1 MTEQVLLATNNA
13 KKLTELRRIIVEY
26 DMDIDVVSLKDIAS
40 YPEPDETEWTFEGNA
55 LIKARQGMIHSGL
68 PALADDSGLCVDA
81 LGHMPGV
88 RSSRWDGPE
97 GEDIANMDLVLRQI
111 DDVARGRRQAQ
122 FVSVM
127 ALVMP
132 DGREFTTR
140 GEMTGHLTTR
150 PKGSHGFGYD
160 PIFVPDEQMPNSE
173 GRLRTAAEMSAAEK
187 DAISHRGR
195 SVRAMLPI
203 LAAQL
208 ELPAP
213 TGLDSAD
220 ELIPG
225 TATGSPAPTTP
236 PSQWTAAIPAV
247 ARPEA
252 GAQNP
257 AAQNTATTHD
267 PTADDLLAGGV
278 TPLEP

>member
-1 MTEQVLLATNNA
+1 MTSEVLLATNNA

-26 DMDIDVVSLKDIAS
+26 DMDIQVLSLKDIAS
-40 YPEPDETEWTFEGNA
+40 YPEPEETEWTFQGNA

-97 GEDIANMDLVLRQI
+97 QEDIANMELVLRQI
-111 DDVARGRRQAQ
+111 EDVPRGRRQAQ

-150 PKGSHGFGYD
+150 PKLPRIRLRPDLRARRAGSRFRGTPAHRRRDVGCR
-160 PIFVPDEQMPNSE
+160 E
-173 GRLRTAAEMSAAEK
+173 GRDQPSRTFRARHAADPGGPARPCGPQGTRRRGRDRPRIAELRSGPHRTAQRMDRLHPGGRQAHERCQPGRP
-187 DAISHRGR
+187 AIGR
-195 SVRAMLPI
+195 RHPPGA
-203 LAAQL
+203 
-208 ELPAP
+208 
-213 TGLDSAD
+213 
-220 ELIPG
+220 LICVN
-225 TATGSPAPTTP
+225 TLTCSPA
-236 PSQWTAAIPAV
+236 
-247 ARPEA
+247 
-252 GAQNP
+252 
-257 AAQNTATTHD
+257 
-267 PTADDLLAGGV
+267 
-278 TPLEP
+278 

>member
-1 MTEQVLLATNNA
+1 MTSEVLLATNNA

-26 DMDIDVVSLKDIAS
+26 DMDIQVLSLKDIAS
-40 YPEPDETEWTFEGNA
+40 YPEPEETEWTFEGNA

-97 GEDIANMDLVLRQI
+97 QEDIANMELVLRQI
-111 DDVARGRRQAQ
+111 EDVPRGRRQAQ

-150 PKGSHGFGYD
+150 PK
-160 PIFVPDEQMPNSE
+160 
-173 GRLRTAAEMSAAEK
+173 
-187 DAISHRGR
+187 
-195 SVRAMLPI
+195 
-203 LAAQL
+203 
-208 ELPAP
+208 
-213 TGLDSAD
+213 
-220 ELIPG
+220 
-225 TATGSPAPTTP
+225 
-236 PSQWTAAIPAV
+236 
-247 ARPEA
+247 
-252 GAQNP
+252 
-257 AAQNTATTHD
+257 
-267 PTADDLLAGGV
+267 
-278 TPLEP
+278 